1 MVFMK
6 LNEWS
11 VAATLRVHWLKS
23 PEQMERQY
31 YSSSGGTRTAV
42 SPP

>member
-1 MVFMK
+1 MK
-6 LNEWS
+6 LKGWS

-23 PEQMERQY
+23 PEQIESVYFSRIAGM
-31 YSSSGGTRTAV
+31 RTAV